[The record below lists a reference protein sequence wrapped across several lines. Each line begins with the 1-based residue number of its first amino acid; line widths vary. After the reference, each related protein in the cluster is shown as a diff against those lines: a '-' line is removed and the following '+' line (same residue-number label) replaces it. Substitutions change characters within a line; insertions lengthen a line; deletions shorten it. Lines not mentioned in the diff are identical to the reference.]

1 MKIIF
6 QKFQSFKL
14 LLYPLYIPTNAQ
26 PELHTHTTNRKHPV
40 YDTQSAGPLLNVCVF
55 ACVRARALDWLAGW
69 HIAFGLAH
77 TQPAKIHQVLSNPPD
92 CPLPSLGCLHN
103 HPRKQSA
110 PVSLSHGTLSF
121 INCIPPAR
129 SRQCILHRIL
139 SACGDC
145 CWVSASLHNPFK
157 TRATLRKKTLL
168 PAGILLPFSGRLTA
182 VEKKKIN
189 PFTGWHIYRL
199 DPLAKELESF
209 PSFAY
214 VLRNRHKASVVQG
227 AVTAIVIRKHWPSSP
242 QVSQGCSSA
251 TMIHAPSR
259 CLFWSE

>member
-55 ACVRARALDWLAGW
+55 ACVRARALGWLAV

-92 CPLPSLGCLHN
+92 CPPSPLGCLHN

-145 CWVSASLHNPFK
+145 CWVSASLHTPSRRAPRYGRKRCFRRGSTAPFF
-157 TRATLRKKTLL
+157 RQINGCR
-168 PAGILLPFSGRLTA
+168 
-182 VEKKKIN
+182 EKKIN

-214 VLRNRHKASVVQG
+214 VLRNRNKASVVQG